1 MGLTVLIVGGG
12 ASGMAASITA
22 AEHGAETVLL
32 ERQSRLGRKLL
43 AAGNGRCNLSNVHAD
58 GAVYHGEDPFFCR
71 PALQRFGTSDT
82 LNWFRKMGLL
92 TITEPSG
99 RVYPWSDQ
107 ANSVLDVLRF
117 TVERRGVRVVT
128 GCEVKKVWVRREGYL
143 LKTTAGDFAGDRLII
158 AAGGAAGGRLGGT
171 DLGYRLLESLGHH
184 KTPLYP
190 ALVQLT
196 VEGGATRALK
206 GVRAQAALEVRRGST
221 VMVRGAGE
229 VQFTETGV
237 SGPAVFDVSRAVSSG
252 GTGLLLRLDLLP
264 HLEREA
270 LFALLRTRRS
280 ALPDLTAD
288 DLLTGMLHNRL
299 GRVMVKNA
307 GISGGAPVGTL
318 DDETLARV
326 AETVKAFTLT
336 LNGTQGFDS
345 AQVTAGGMTVAEF
358 EARTLES
365 RIHPGLYA
373 CGEVLDVDGDCGGFN
388 LQWAWSSGRLAGWSA
403 TS

>member
-1 MGLTVLIVGGG
+1 M
-12 ASGMAASITA
+12 
-22 AEHGAETVLL
+22 
-32 ERQSRLGRKLL
+32 
-43 AAGNGRCNLSNVHAD
+43 
-58 GAVYHGEDPFFCR
+58 
-71 PALQRFGTSDT
+71 
-82 LNWFRKMGLL
+82 
-92 TITEPSG
+92 
-99 RVYPWSDQ
+99 
-107 ANSVLDVLRF
+107 
-117 TVERRGVRVVT
+117 
-128 GCEVKKVWVRREGYL
+128 
-143 LKTTAGDFAGDRLII
+143 
-158 AAGGAAGGRLGGT
+158 
-171 DLGYRLLESLGHH
+171 
-184 KTPLYP
+184 
-190 ALVQLT
+190 
-196 VEGGATRALK
+196 
-206 GVRAQAALEVRRGST
+206 
-221 VMVRGAGE
+221 
-229 VQFTETGV
+229 
-237 SGPAVFDVSRAVSSG
+237 FDVSRAVSSG

-264 HLEREA
+264 HLEQEA
-270 LFALLRTRRS
+270 LVALLRARRS
-280 ALPDLTAD
+280 ALPGLTAD